1 VTAKG
6 LIRAAIAFVAF
17 AGCRSPDPGPA
28 PAQESAP
35 SAAAP
40 VDHLAKGELLE
51 GPAQAFDLKLPSQLR
66 IDGAFADVVYVS
78 GPVALH
84 PLVQYLR
91 ARLLGGEIREGES
104 SATIEHTQVARKPG
118 RNLGIRIITAADGVR
133 VELHDETPPSLPPL
147 PDEKARWRRVG
158 LTPDGRL
165 ADPQHTER
173 VE

>member
-158 LTPDGRL
+158 HTPDGRL